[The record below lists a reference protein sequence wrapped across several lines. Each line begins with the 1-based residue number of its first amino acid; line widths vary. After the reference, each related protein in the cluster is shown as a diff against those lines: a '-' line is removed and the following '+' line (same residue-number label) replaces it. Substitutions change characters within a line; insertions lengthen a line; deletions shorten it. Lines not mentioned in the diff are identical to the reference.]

1 MNNDDKKRHHE
12 MESWFSLSFKN
23 FYVADIDDFAT
34 QDSKRWITTNSQK
47 KITLLACQ
55 FQIK

>member
-1 MNNDDKKRHHE
+1 MSYNMNNDDKKRHHE

-34 QDSKRWITTNSQK
+34 
-47 KITLLACQ
+47 
-55 FQIK
+55 